1 MVDAGFGAMAA
12 AVQGIAQGAASFA
25 KAAAEG
31 SFSVSES
38 GGRALLEAIREMRDW
53 IDSQDGRLPLLQQTP
68 PLGSSHGAET
78 MKPYVQDV
86 ASDAQGF
93 ITMLRAFRDSLDQ
106 AEQGINT
113 AMSNYHTMDTGIAS
127 NYTVEA

>member
-1 MVDAGFGAMAA
+1 MVDMGFGAMAA

-25 KAAAEG
+25 KAATEG

-78 MKPYVQDV
+78 MKPFVQDV

-106 AEQGINT
+106 AEQGITT
-113 AMSNYHTMDTGIAS
+113 AMRNYHTMDTGIAS
-127 NYTVEA
+127 NYSA